1 MKVSR
6 FFGNTNREAMRQVR
20 LAIGSEALIV
30 SNRRVNG
37 GVEIMATDPT
47 VAPSDADAGAPA
59 MAGGAAH
66 ELEPEPRQ
74 RPGSAAAAPAAD
86 VMGAIGEL
94 RGSLETRIDELLW
107 GSQLRRAPQAV
118 SLFQTLMGLG
128 LSTALLRAMLKH
140 LPEDLSA
147 KAALQWARQELTAH
161 LPVLA
166 REDDLWIPGRALA
179 LVGPTGV
186 GKTTTIAKLAARC
199 IKRQGAGK
207 VVLLTTDTYRIGA
220 HEQLKIY
227 GQMMRAPVHIVQD
240 ADELRRVVSGIS
252 PDQTILIDNVGTSQ
266 RDRYIVEQAAMLAGA
281 GRLVR
286 RLLVLNASSH
296 GDTLDEVARS
306 YCNDGGDPI
315 SGCIITKLDEA
326 SRMGAALDTAIRYQ
340 LPVHYVSNG
349 QKVPENLL
357 FLPAREL
364 IDQALAPRPRARAL
378 YAPTQADL
386 AAMMSLAKTPETAP
400 ADAFKG
406 EHRRQLLP
414 QLLALTSSGLG
425 AAAGAAPTQT
435 HVKAACDYLENDL
448 VCSEALDLWRLHT
461 GAAKTDVPMQNLID
475 RQWES
480 VHHYLARAEGAYVLA
495 VHDRVGL
502 ISPNGPASLRATM
515 LLTDQAIALGT
526 PMQSLARAQG
536 WLSSSGESALVAPA
550 LSDAVFR
557 QVDELARR
565 DGGLP
570 CVHLLEG
577 GNARLWRRLSARRW
591 LAHVSGA
598 TKVSTATGPTT
609 ARALAKTL
617 AYHPLAGAS
626 QWLNL
631 TRINGLAIDDLAL
644 WVGAQAVELPARG
657 KTGSLALH
665 MLAVRIVDRHSGAII
680 QTLCGLSNL
689 SPEQIETGRQ
699 AAWLIAQ
706 AESKAGFRY
715 AARGWHLLGSGDQ
728 SGSAQAL
735 LAVQLGLAAW
745 RIMQAPD
752 AESVRTVVGG
762 LGGAASLA
770 STVSGVLKLFAL
782 HEIIA

>member
-6 FFGNTNREAMRQVR
+6 FFGSTNREAMRQVR

-47 VAPSDADAGAPA
+47 VAPSDAVAPA
-59 MAGGAAH
+59 MVWNAVH
-66 ELEPEPRQ
+66 EIEPEPRP
-74 RPGSAAAAPAAD
+74 RPGSATAAPAAD
-86 VMGAIGEL
+86 VMGAIGDL

-128 LSTALLRAMLKH
+128 FSTALLRAMLKR
-140 LPEDLSA
+140 LPECLSA
-147 KAALQWARQELTAH
+147 KAALQWARHELNVH
-161 LPVLA
+161 LPTLA
-166 REDDLWIPGRALA
+166 QEDDLWIAGRALA

-207 VVLLTTDTYRIGA
+207 IVLLTTDTYRIGA

-227 GQMMRAPVHIVQD
+227 GQMMHVPVHIVQD
-240 ADELRRVVSGIS
+240 ADELKRIVGGIRV
-252 PDQTILIDNVGTSQ
+252 DQTILIDNVGTSQ

-281 GRLVR
+281 GRPVR

-306 YCNDGGDPI
+306 YCNDGGDAV

-357 FLPAREL
+357 FLSAREL
-364 IDQALAPRPRARAL
+364 IDQALAPRPQARAL
-378 YAPTQADL
+378 YAPTQADF
-386 AAMMSLAKTPETAP
+386 AAMMSLAKTPEAAP
-400 ADAFKG
+400 VDAVKG
-406 EHRRQLLP
+406 ERRRQLLP
-414 QLLALTSSGLG
+414 QLLALTSAGLVG
-425 AAAGAAPTQT
+425 VAASATPTQA
-435 HVKAACDYLENDL
+435 HVKAACDYLEGDL
-448 VCSEALDLWRLHT
+448 VCSEALDLWRSYT
-461 GAAKTDVPMQNLID
+461 GAAKAAASVRSLID
-475 RQWES
+475 QQWES
-480 VHHYLARAEGAYVLA
+480 VHNHLARAEGAYVLA

-502 ISPNGPASLRATM
+502 TSPDGPASLRATM
-515 LLTDQAIALGT
+515 LLTDQAIALST
-526 PMQSLARAQG
+526 PMQSLARAEG
-536 WLSSSGESALVAPA
+536 WLSSSGESALVAPGP
-550 LSDAVFR
+550 SDAVFR

-565 DGGLP
+565 GSGLP

-577 GNARLWRRLSARRW
+577 GNSKLWRRLSARRW

-598 TKVSTATGPTT
+598 TKISTATGPIT
-609 ARALAKTL
+609 AGALAKTL
-617 AYHPLAGAS
+617 VYQPLVRAS

-631 TRINGLAIDDLAL
+631 TRISGLAIEDLAL
-644 WVGAQAVELPARG
+644 WLGVQAVELPTRG
-657 KTGSLALH
+657 KVGVLALH

-680 QTLCGLSNL
+680 QTHCGLSNL
-689 SPEQIETGRQ
+689 NPEQIETGRQ

-706 AESKAGFRY
+706 TESKAGLRY
-715 AARGWHLLGSGDQ
+715 AARGWHLLGASDQ
-728 SGSAQAL
+728 SESAQAL
-735 LAVQLGLAAW
+735 LAMQLGLATW

-752 AESVRTVVGG
+752 AESVRTVVSG

>member
-1 MKVSR
+1 
-6 FFGNTNREAMRQVR
+6 MRQVR

-47 VAPSDADAGAPA
+47 VAPSDADAAAPA
-59 MAGGAAH
+59 MAWDAAH
-66 ELEPEPRQ
+66 EPKPEPRP

-86 VMGAIGEL
+86 VMGAIGDL

-128 LSTALLRAMLKH
+128 FSTALLRAMLKH
-140 LPEDLSA
+140 LPEHLSA
-147 KAALQWARQELTAH
+147 KAAMQWVRHELTAH
-161 LPVLA
+161 LPTLA
-166 REDDLWIPGRALA
+166 QEDDLWIPGRVLA

-207 VVLLTTDTYRIGA
+207 IVLLTTDTYRIGA

-240 ADELRRVVSGIS
+240 ADELKRVVGGIS

-281 GRLVR
+281 GRRVQ

-357 FLPAREL
+357 FLSAREL
-364 IDQALAPRPRARAL
+364 ADQALAPRPRARAL

-386 AAMMSLAKTPETAP
+386 AAMMSLAKTPEAAP
-400 ADAFKG
+400 ADAVKG
-406 EHRRQLLP
+406 ERRRQLLP
-414 QLLALTSSGLG
+414 QLLALTSAGLG
-425 AAAGAAPTQT
+425 VAAGAAPTQA

-448 VCSEALDLWRLHT
+448 ACSEALDLWRSHT
-461 GAAKTDVPMQNLID
+461 GAAKTAASVQSLID
-475 RQWES
+475 QQWAS
-480 VHHYLARAEGAYVLA
+480 VHNHLARVEGAYVLA

-502 ISPNGPASLRATM
+502 ASPDGPASLRATM
-515 LLTDQAIALGT
+515 LLTDRAVALGT
-526 PMQSLARAQG
+526 PMQSLARAEG
-536 WLSSSGESALVAPA
+536 WLSSSGESALVAPGP
-550 LSDAVFR
+550 SVAVFR
-557 QVDELARR
+557 QVDEFARR
-565 DGGLP
+565 ASGLP

-577 GNARLWRRLSARRW
+577 GNSHLWRRLSAQQW

-598 TKVSTATGPTT
+598 TKISTATGPTT
-609 ARALAKTL
+609 AGALAKTL
-617 AYHPLAGAS
+617 VYQPVARAS
-626 QWLNL
+626 QWLSL
-631 TRINGLAIDDLAL
+631 TRISGLAIEDLAL
-644 WVGAQAVELPARG
+644 WIGAQAVELPARG
-657 KTGSLALH
+657 KTGVLALH

-680 QTLCGLSNL
+680 QTHCGLSNL

-699 AAWLIAQ
+699 GAWLIAQ
-706 AESKAGFRY
+706 TESKAGFRY
-715 AARGWHLLGSGDQ
+715 AARGWHLLGSGDRPE
-728 SGSAQAL
+728 SAHAL
-735 LAVQLGLAAW
+735 LAMQLGLATW

-752 AESVRTVVGG
+752 AESVRTMVSG

-782 HEIIA
+782 REIIA